1 MLANRLPRLYQRK
14 NVLTIFNE
22 MTQFMVD
29 LLQAPNRRRF
39 QPRKLMGTLPQQ
51 TGVNALTF

>member
-1 MLANRLPRLYQRK
+1 MPRLYQRK

-22 MTQFMVD
+22 MTQFIVD